1 MHAAQLLRNNSVC
14 VPVPVEAV
22 CVQAEELVELTLQ
35 ALEGKITPVMAK
47 FDCRMIEVCPTS
59 QEPMRGFTDRMMA
72 LEAHSELSRLSK
84 LPQHTPVRVP
94 ACLPPLCLPPAPA
107 CLPAFYLYALFH
119 CFLSLSICRFQS
131 LSCCVRVY
139 GHVHLNRCTIC
150 TNINMCLYCGLY
162 INDMSM

>member
-1 MHAAQLLRNNSVC
+1 VHAAQLLRNNSVC

-72 LEAHSELSRLSK
+72 LEAHSELSKLSK

-94 ACLPPLCLPPAPA
+94 ACLPPLCLPQAPA
-107 CLPAFYLYALFH
+107 CLPSTSTP
-119 CFLSLSICRFQS
+119 CFTVSYRSQSVVFNRF
-131 LSCCVRVY
+131 LAVCECMA
-139 GHVHLNRCTIC
+139 I
-150 TNINMCLYCGLY
+150 Y
-162 INDMSM
+162 I